1 MVIHNVWIL
10 TKKGGISLYHKKYGS
25 VEVDESLFSGFLS
38 SINTLAE
45 SEFEEKGIESIIM
58 GNYKFLYEDFNG
70 ILFTVAG
77 DITDFDS
84 ELKEFLIS
92 VRKRFFEKFSEL
104 PWARYLKELAR
115 SGEVEIFEQF
125 ELLLDESVERYKKEK
140 EEILR
145 NKRDLLEIYE
155 NLINIVYLRLI
166 QFSEVV
172 DEDFFEPISKS
183 IKDIIKNDE
192 VMKDVKI
199 PGDGIFFSSIDLN
212 KIEISRL
219 KIVLHEI
226 FEAVM
231 NVGYNAMGKKPI
243 NKIIIQLFPA
253 IVIKMDQIQK
263 LGVCYQ
269 ILDIVLKASS

>member
-269 ILDIVLKASS
+269 ILDIVLKAS

>member
-1 MVIHNVWIL
+1 
-10 TKKGGISLYHKKYGS
+10 
-25 VEVDESLFSGFLS
+25 
-38 SINTLAE
+38 
-45 SEFEEKGIESIIM
+45 
-58 GNYKFLYEDFNG
+58 
-70 ILFTVAG
+70 
-77 DITDFDS
+77 
-84 ELKEFLIS
+84 
-92 VRKRFFEKFSEL
+92 
-104 PWARYLKELAR
+104 
-115 SGEVEIFEQF
+115 
-125 ELLLDESVERYKKEK
+125 
-140 EEILR
+140 
-145 NKRDLLEIYE
+145 
-155 NLINIVYLRLI
+155 
-166 QFSEVV
+166 
-172 DEDFFEPISKS
+172 
-183 IKDIIKNDE
+183 
-192 VMKDVKI
+192 MKDVKI